1 MKPTLIT
8 PTSPAPVGR
17 ASADAQVARGR
28 RLPGVGLILAA
39 LLVAAIVSILL
50 GAQWAPPTALF
61 DDGSFGQAILENRI
75 ARTAI
80 AFAVGGALALGGACL
95 QGLTR
100 NPLADPGLLGLN
112 AGAAFA
118 VVVALVYV
126 GASRLDALM
135 WAAIIGAA
143 LAAIVVHGIAAI
155 GRDGATPAKLVLA
168 GAAMTAALTSWTSGI
183 LLIDHRGLEVFRQ
196 WQVGTIG
203 SDWGD
208 LAVCAP
214 FLVVGAVLALLGAR
228 VLDTLALGDDLAKGL
243 GRRTGLDRAVV
254 GIAVVLLSGTATAL
268 VGPIAFVGLVVPH
281 AVRALVGPS
290 YTLVLP
296 LSIAGGAALTAIAD
310 ALGRVALPP
319 TEVQVGIMTAVVGVP
334 AFVWFLRRG
343 RMAGL

>member
-1 MKPTLIT
+1 MTTALTAST
-8 PTSPAPVGR
+8 PLAPVDP
-17 ASADAQVARGR
+17 AAPAAAVARGR
-28 RLPGVGLILAA
+28 RLPGIGLILGALVLAA
-39 LLVAAIVSILL
+39 VVSILL
-50 GAQWAPPTALF
+50 GAEWVPPSALF
-61 DDGSFGQAILENRI
+61 DDGSFGHAILENRI
-75 ARTAI
+75 ARTAT

-126 GASRLDALM
+126 GATGLNSLL
-135 WAAIIGAA
+135 WAAFVGSA
-143 LAAIVVHGIAAI
+143 LAAILVHGIAAF

-168 GAAMTAALTSWTSGI
+168 GAALTAALTSWTSGI
-183 LLIDHRGLEVFRQ
+183 LLIDHKGLEVFRQ

-208 LAVCAP
+208 LAICAP
-214 FLVVGAVLALLGAR
+214 FLLVGALMALLSAP
-228 VLDTLALGDDLAKGL
+228 VLNALALGDDLAKGL
-243 GRRTGLDRAVV
+243 GRRTGLDRMVV
-254 GIAVVLLSGTATAL
+254 GVAVVLLCGTATAL
-268 VGPIAFVGLVVPH
+268 VGPVAFVGLVVPH

-290 YTLVLP
+290 YALVLP
-296 LSIAGGAALTAIAD
+296 FSIAAGAALTAIAD
-310 ALGRVALPP
+310 ALGRVVLPP

-334 AFVWFLRRG
+334 AFIWFLRRG

>member
-1 MKPTLIT
+1 MTTALTAST
-8 PTSPAPVGR
+8 PLAPVDP
-17 ASADAQVARGR
+17 AAPAAAVARGR
-28 RLPGVGLILAA
+28 RLPGIGLILGALAIAA
-39 LLVAAIVSILL
+39 VVSILL
-50 GAQWAPPTALF
+50 GAEWVPPSALF
-61 DDGSFGQAILENRI
+61 DDGSFGYAILENRI
-75 ARTAI
+75 ARTAT

-126 GASRLDALM
+126 GATGLNSLL
-135 WAAIIGAA
+135 WAAFVGSA
-143 LAAIVVHGIAAI
+143 LAAILVHGIAAI

-168 GAAMTAALTSWTSGI
+168 GAALTAALTSWTSGI
-183 LLIDHRGLEVFRQ
+183 LLIDHKGLEVFRQ

-208 LAVCAP
+208 LAICAP
-214 FLVVGAVLALLGAR
+214 FLIVGALMALLSAP
-228 VLDTLALGDDLAKGL
+228 VLNALALGDDLAKGL
-243 GRRTGLDRAVV
+243 GRRTGLDRMVV
-254 GIAVVLLSGTATAL
+254 GVAVVLLCGTATAL
-268 VGPIAFVGLVVPH
+268 VGPVAFVGLVVPH

-290 YTLVLP
+290 YALVLP

-310 ALGRVALPP
+310 ALGRVVLPP

>member
-1 MKPTLIT
+1 VKPALTTRT
-8 PTSPAPVGR
+8 PLAPADPAAAAAAV
-17 ASADAQVARGR
+17 VRGR
-28 RLPGVGLILAA
+28 RLPGIGLILAV
-39 LLVAAIVSILL
+39 LLLAAVASVLL
-50 GAQWAPPTALF
+50 GAEWVPPTALF
-61 DDGSFGQAILENRI
+61 DDGSFGHAILENRI

-126 GASRLDALM
+126 GATGLDSLL
-135 WAAIIGAA
+135 WAAFIGSA
-143 LAAIVVHGIAAI
+143 LAAILVHGVAAI

-168 GAAMTAALTSWTSGI
+168 GAALTAALTSWTSGI
-183 LLIDHRGLEVFRQ
+183 LLMDHKGLEVFRQ

-208 LAVCAP
+208 LAICAP
-214 FLVVGAVLALLGAR
+214 FLAIGAVMALLGAR
-228 VLDTLALGDDLAKGL
+228 VLDALALGDDLAKGL
-243 GRRTGLDRAVV
+243 GRRTGLD
-254 GIAVVLLSGTATAL
+254 
-268 VGPIAFVGLVVPH
+268 AFVGLVVPH

-296 LSIAGGAALTAIAD
+296 LSIAAGAALTAIAD
-310 ALGRVALPP
+310 ALGRVVLPP

>member
-1 MKPTLIT
+1 MTT
-8 PTSPAPVGR
+8 PTPLASEAPAAP
-17 ASADAQVARGR
+17 SAGVVRGR
-28 RLPGVGLILAA
+28 TLPGIGLILVM
-39 LLVAAIVSILL
+39 LIVAAVVSILL
-50 GAQWAPPTALF
+50 GSEWVSPTALF
-61 DDGSFGQAILENRI
+61 DQGSFGHAILENRI
-75 ARTAI
+75 ARTET

-126 GASRLDALM
+126 GATGLDSLL
-135 WAAIIGAA
+135 WAAFIGSG

-168 GAAMTAALTSWTSGI
+168 GAALTAALTSWTSGI
-183 LLIDHRGLEVFRQ
+183 LLVDHQGLEVFRQ

-214 FLVVGAVLALLGAR
+214 FFVVGAVLALSSAR
-228 VLDTLALGDDLAKGL
+228 VLDALALGDDLAKGL
-243 GRRTGLDRAVV
+243 GRRTGLDRVVV

-268 VGPIAFVGLVVPH
+268 VGPVAFVGLVVPH

-310 ALGRVALPP
+310 ALGRVVLPP

-334 AFVWFLRRG
+334 VFVWFLRRG